1 MLHNTFTLSTPDQTN
16 LLPALTPEGL
26 PWVCLTRARATTA
39 TAALVERLPVEM
51 VGVHVHTFK
60 HGSLLL
66 S

>member
-26 PWVCLTRARATTA
+26 PWVCLTRATTA
-39 TAALVERLPVEM
+39 KAALVERLPVDM

-60 HGSLLL
+60 HGSLSL